1 MRTQAEWKVD
11 TTIAFTAPPTRTWR
25 RSFISRAAL
34 LVKVIARIAVGG
46 TPQSR
51 TRWAIRWVS
60 TRVLPD
66 PAPATIRVGPSV
78 ASTAW
83 RWASFNPSS
92 SSGDAA
98 WCSRGRAEASIA
110 TEYTGARYD
119 PDPRTRWPAFR
130 GANLARLGR
139 ILDCSAVLAVGL
151 AREGA
156 GGLAGD
162 VGQQVRQLHGQHE
175 LGRRGRADLLQRLQ
189 VLEAHGVG
197 VDALGHLEDL
207 AQRQREAFGAQ
218 DRRLAVPL
226 GRHLPGHRLLD
237 LWRRDDL
244 ADLDVGDLD
253 SPAFGDVVELGA
265 EGLVHLLAL
274 GEHVVEVHVA
284 DHAPQGG
291 RGDVL
296 RCAGEVLHLHHAH
309 DRVHHP
315 GEDDEVDRDGGV
327 VLGDRRLLGDLQV
340 LLPQVDHDRPVD
352 DRDQQDQARP
362 TGADHVAQPEQHD
375 PLVLTNDPDGVAHQ

>member
-110 TEYTGARYD
+110 TECTGARYD

-175 LGRRGRADLLQRLQ
+175 LGRRGRADLLL
-189 VLEAHGVG
+189 
-197 VDALGHLEDL
+197 ALGDGDGRLL
-207 AQRQREAFGAQ
+207 GAGRLGD
-218 DRRLAVPL
+218 DRAAGPL

-253 SPAFGDVVELGA
+253 SPALGDVVELGA

>member
-110 TEYTGARYD
+110 TEYTGARNK
-119 PDPRTRWPAFR
+119 PDRPHPYRWTEA
-130 GANLARLGR
+130 
-139 ILDCSAVLAVGL
+139 SALAVGL
-151 AREGA
+151 A
-156 GGLAGD
+156 
-162 VGQQVRQLHGQHE
+162 
-175 LGRRGRADLLQRLQ
+175 
-189 VLEAHGVG
+189 
-197 VDALGHLEDL
+197 
-207 AQRQREAFGAQ
+207 
-218 DRRLAVPL
+218 
-226 GRHLPGHRLLD
+226 
-237 LWRRDDL
+237 
-244 ADLDVGDLD
+244 
-253 SPAFGDVVELGA
+253 
-265 EGLVHLLAL
+265 
-274 GEHVVEVHVA
+274 
-284 DHAPQGG
+284 
-291 RGDVL
+291 
-296 RCAGEVLHLHHAH
+296 
-309 DRVHHP
+309 
-315 GEDDEVDRDGGV
+315 
-327 VLGDRRLLGDLQV
+327 
-340 LLPQVDHDRPVD
+340 
-352 DRDQQDQARP
+352 
-362 TGADHVAQPEQHD
+362 
-375 PLVLTNDPDGVAHQ
+375 